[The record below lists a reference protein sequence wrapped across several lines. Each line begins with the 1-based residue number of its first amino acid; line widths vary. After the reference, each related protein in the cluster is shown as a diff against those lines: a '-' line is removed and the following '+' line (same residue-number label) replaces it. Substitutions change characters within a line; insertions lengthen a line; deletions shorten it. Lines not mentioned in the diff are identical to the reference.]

1 MASETV
7 DQAKKVAVQRELLAE
22 VTPELISE
30 YDRLVRVVEAVRE
43 AVHLADVDLSYTRPH
58 AHQTKFMQGI
68 VTGGDSALSY
78 VRKALDERGA

>member
-7 DQAKKVAVQRELLAE
+7 DQATKAAVQRELLAE

-30 YDRLVRVVEAVRE
+30 FDRLGRVVEAVRE
-43 AVHLADVDLSYTRPH
+43 AVELAERDLAYTRPH

-78 VRKALDERGA
+78 IKKALNDE